1 MPASG
6 NSLGKELAA
15 SVQAVQITGS
25 RGETFGLAIY
35 KTTPLTPFYLSR
47 LFVSTDFSPSSLEHN
62 DVCTGEQT
70 HGVVEWGWHRLGEAG
85 RRAGDQQTS
94 VQTLTMAL
102 GSSHR
107 TVNKV
112 ASGHSLTVHKLY
124 LYG

>member
-94 VQTLTMAL
+94 VQTLT
-102 GSSHR
+102 R
-107 TVNKV
+107 
-112 ASGHSLTVHKLY
+112 SGLLAAATEQ
-124 LYG
+124 